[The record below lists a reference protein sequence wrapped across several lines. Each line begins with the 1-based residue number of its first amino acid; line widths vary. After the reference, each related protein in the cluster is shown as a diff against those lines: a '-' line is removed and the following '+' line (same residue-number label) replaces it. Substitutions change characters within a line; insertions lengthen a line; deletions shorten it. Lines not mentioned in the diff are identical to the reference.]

1 MRCFYFSLKS
11 MVAKNDTLLKYQTH
25 KRLKHPK
32 GASPPPKIKLQ
43 NNTPECEP
51 IEVIRH
57 KMFKKIWFPSM
68 VRIFLT
74 QYIVSSLVRVLGFD
88 SEGSDTNL

>member
-11 MVAKNDTLLKYQTH
+11 MVAKNYTPLKYQTH

-32 GASPPPKIKLQ
+32 GASPPPKIKLPLQ
-43 NNTPECEP
+43 NNTPECEQ

-57 KMFKKIWFPSM
+57 KMFKKI
-68 VRIFLT
+68 
-74 QYIVSSLVRVLGFD
+74 
-88 SEGSDTNL
+88 